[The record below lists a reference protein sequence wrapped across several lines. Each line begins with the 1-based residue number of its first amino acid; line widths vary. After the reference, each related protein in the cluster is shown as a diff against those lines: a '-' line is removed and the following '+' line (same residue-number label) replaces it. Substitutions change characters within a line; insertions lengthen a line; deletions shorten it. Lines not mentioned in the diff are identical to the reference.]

1 MTRRESEQRPVARR
15 RTQRLNET
23 AFRPWISLRPPRKNG
38 QSSRPPQTASG
49 PSPTAASASR
59 VAQRPP
65 GDLRF
70 ALVELTQRA
79 EAARQTGGLRP
90 TNARET
96 REEDG
101 RHEVDAGEAART

>member
-23 AFRPWISLRPPRKNG
+23 AIRPWISLRPPRKKG
-38 QSSRPPQTASG
+38 QSSGPPRTASG
-49 PSPTAASASR
+49 PRPTAASASR

-79 EAARQTGGLRP
+79 ESGTANGRPASDERERDARG
-90 TNARET
+90 
-96 REEDG
+96 
-101 RHEVDAGEAART
+101 